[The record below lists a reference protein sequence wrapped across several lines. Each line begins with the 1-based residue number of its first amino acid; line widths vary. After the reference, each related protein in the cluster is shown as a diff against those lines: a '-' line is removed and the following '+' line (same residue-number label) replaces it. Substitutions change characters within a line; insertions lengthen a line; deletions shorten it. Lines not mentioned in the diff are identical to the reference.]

1 VNHDKFTN
9 GQNHHPDEGAAPQE
23 NIIDFQTAIAG
34 SDILSS
40 ETFALLEERLM
51 VNFTRRK
58 LGEIVVRK
66 EIETQILQLQVPI
79 RSEKLIVEQIS
90 PEYKLLSQVE
100 IGRSNASE
108 MAISKA
114 IADGVIL
121 ASNDDS
127 NISIGLEA
135 IDRQI
140 NPTSTQSRIGC
151 EIDSVDAA
159 RNLLNE
165 IANLSDFDDCQSVR
179 VEIVLKDDRQRDIY
193 QALFDRYCKRSL

>member
-1 VNHDKFTN
+1 MNHDKFTN
-9 GQNHHPDEGAAPQE
+9 GQNHHPAEGASPKE
-23 NIIDFQTAIAG
+23 NIVDFQTAIAG
-34 SDILSS
+34 SDILTS

-66 EIETQILQLQVPI
+66 EIETHVLQVQVPI

-114 IADGVIL
+114 IEDGLIF
-121 ASNDDS
+121 ANNDDRT
-127 NISIGLEA
+127 ISIGLEA
-135 IDRQI
+135 IDRQL
-140 NPTSTQSRIGC
+140 NPISTQPKIGC

-165 IANLSDFDDCQSVR
+165 IANLSNLNDCQSVR
-179 VEIVLKDDRQRDIY
+179 VEFVLKDDRQRDIY